1 MGFGGR
7 NYARGVHES
16 VPAASMR
23 AWALRLSASLTHN
36 LFFSKGNSHAQ
47 SPQPVADTVQFAL
60 ADPSY
65 LQGVCVH
72 LWPVVP
78 AVAAINETHA
88 DAAAAAPDLIS
99 ENDASPGAVNY
110 WCPDTARHARHCSTL
125 PSQAAAHGVCIYNN

>member
-78 AVAAINETHA
+78 AVAATNETH
-88 DAAAAAPDLIS
+88 AAAAAPDLG
-99 ENDASPGAVNY
+99 E
-110 WCPDTARHARHCSTL
+110 
-125 PSQAAAHGVCIYNN
+125 